1 MKIPSIRLT
10 ALFAVLTA
18 VLTAAPDPQWL
29 VHDRSRPSPPVV
41 DPGTASTQEQPGK
54 PPSDAVVPLLSAAR

>member
-10 ALFAVLTA
+10 ALFAVFTA

-29 VHDRSRPSPPVV
+29 VHDRNRPLPPVV
-41 DPGTASTQEQPGK
+41 NPGIASTQE
-54 PPSDAVVPLLSAAR
+54 